1 MAKKKLGFDESV
13 EMYLKTI
20 AELSATSD
28 PVPVTLV
35 ANRLGIST
43 VSASE
48 MVHRLE
54 EQGLLEH
61 TPYKGVRMTRAG
73 LKRANAVIRRHQLWE
88 VFLYEKLGLS
98 WADTH
103 ELACMLEHVAAPQLD
118 EALFQFLEEPERCP
132 HGNRIPD
139 AGDTG
144 VPRIGRPLDRIEP
157 GRKVIIE
164 SILMEKKDLL
174 EHMERSGIAP
184 GVFVQILESDESAE
198 TMKLRCGEQTV
209 QLAHDE
215 ARRVFVIDA
224 VEQGR
229 SSE

>member
-1 MAKKKLGFDESV
+1 MARKKPGFDESV

-35 ANRLGIST
+35 ASRLGIST

-73 LKRANAVIRRHQLWE
+73 LLRANAVIRRHQLWE
-88 VFLYEKLGLS
+88 VFLYEKLGMS

-103 ELACMLEHVAAPQLD
+103 DLACVLEHVSAPQLSD
-118 EALFQFLEEPERCP
+118 ALFTFLGQPERCP
-132 HGNRIPD
+132 HGNRIP
-139 AGDTG
+139 AVGDTH
-144 VPRIGRPLDRIEP
+144 VPMVGRPLNCIEP

-164 SILMEKKDLL
+164 SIPLEEKQLLDQMEQEGIVPGEVVEILACNEAADRLDIL
-174 EHMERSGIAP
+174 CGDRS
-184 GVFVQILESDESAE
+184 
-198 TMKLRCGEQTV
+198 V
-209 QLAHDE
+209 QLTFDA
-215 ARRVFVIDA
+215 AKSVFAVDA
-224 VEQGR
+224 EEQ
-229 SSE
+229 ELQLE